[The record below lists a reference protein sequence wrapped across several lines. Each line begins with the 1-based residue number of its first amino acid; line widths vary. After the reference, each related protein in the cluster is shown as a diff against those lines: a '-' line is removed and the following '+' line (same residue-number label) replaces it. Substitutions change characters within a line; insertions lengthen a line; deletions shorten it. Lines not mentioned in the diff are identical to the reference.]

1 MASGEQHA
9 SSDPSLR
16 RLTARAVRL
25 VPAAGWTATD
35 QVLSSLSNLVISAAV
50 GRAGGTRLLGQFA
63 LAFTAYLLLLGFQ
76 RALVSEPLMSL
87 RATADRAPDR
97 AALGSAGA
105 YAVTVAALVAAAGAV
120 LGQPPLLVLALVL
133 PGLLLQDQL
142 RFQAFQRQD
151 PRTAALLDGVWLGVV
166 VAGLPLVVSADSVL
180 VPLAV
185 WGGGA
190 ALAVLV
196 GLAVT
201 GLRPARPATAW
212 RWWTRDARRY
222 GGLLA
227 LDSVVHSTAAQAIAF
242 GLAGIVGV
250 AELGRLRAGQLL
262 LGVAGTALVA
272 FNVFVLP
279 RLTSRGA
286 RLSARQAGGLCL
298 LATGVSLAAVGG
310 SVVVA
315 PFLAQVFFG
324 AQVES
329 ELSLLLP
336 IGATLVVASSTAGLL
351 LHMKAMRRIGGYTV
365 GRLTVAVAGTPM
377 VLVAAAA
384 GGLLA
389 AAWTMAAVAAA
400 AAVADVVAWRY
411 ACRAAQRATALS

>member
-9 SSDPSLR
+9 SPDPVLR
-16 RLTARAVRL
+16 RLAGRAARM

-87 RATADRAPDR
+87 RATEDRAPDR

-105 YAVTVAALVAAAGAV
+105 YAVVVAAVVAAAGLVVSEPA
-120 LGQPPLLVLALVL
+120 LLVLALVL
-133 PGLLLQDQL
+133 PALLLQDAL

-151 PRTAALLDGVWLGVV
+151 PRTAALLDGIWLAVV
-166 VAGLPLVVSADSVL
+166 LAGLPLVITASTVL
-180 VPLAV
+180 VPLTV
-185 WGGGA
+185 WGAGA
-190 ALAVLV
+190 ALAVGV
-196 GLAVT
+196 GMAVT
-201 GLRPARPATAW
+201 GLRPARPLTAW
-212 RWWTRDARRY
+212 RWWKRDARRY

-227 LDSVVHSTAAQAIAF
+227 LDSVVHSSAAQAIAF

-279 RLTSRGA
+279 RLTSRGG
-286 RLSARQAGGLCL
+286 SISPRQAGGLCL
-298 LATGVSLAAVGG
+298 LATAVSMAAVGG

-315 PFLAQVFFG
+315 PFLARVFFG
-324 AQVES
+324 EQVEA

-351 LHMKAMRRIGGYTV
+351 LHMKAMRRIGGYTL
-365 GRLTVAVAGTPM
+365 GRLAVAVTGTPL

-384 GGLLA
+384 GGLVA
-389 AAWTMAAVAAA
+389 AAWAMACVAAA

-411 ACRAAQRATALS
+411 AWRAAQRATAVS